1 LDVKGNII
9 VDQYY
14 FLYDIWTEIVPVPVS
29 LDKLKACVS
38 SACSKSVWWGPII
51 DVNTPIN
58 VKTDSVSGDLF
69 VSVYNEDWNSVV
81 DIDDLNAFGSIIE
94 MSIHGLVVVQQDFLN

>member
-1 LDVKGNII
+1 MDIKGNII
-9 VDQYY
+9 DDQYY
-14 FLYDIWTEIVPVPVS
+14 FPYDIWTEIVPVS

-38 SACSKSVWWGPII
+38 SACSKSVWWEPII

-69 VSVYNEDWNSVV
+69 VSVYNEEWNSVV
-81 DIDDLNAFGSIIE
+81 DIDDLNAFGSINE
-94 MSIHGLVVVQQDFLN
+94 MSIHGLVVVQQDVLN

>member
-1 LDVKGNII
+1 LDVKRNII

-14 FLYDIWTEIVPVPVS
+14 FPYDIWTEIVPVS

-38 SACSKSVWWGPII
+38 SACSKSVWWEPII

-58 VKTDSVSGDLF
+58 VKADSVPGDLF
-69 VSVYNEDWNSVV
+69 VTVYNEDWNSVV
-81 DIDDLNAFGSIIE
+81 DVDDLNAFGSIIE
-94 MSIHGLVVVQQDFLN
+94 MSIDGLVVVQQDFLN